1 MTLQKIEQSTGV
13 PTRTLSRYK
22 IENQNVYELLELAT
36 IASSLNYSIN
46 DFLAIRKIESLF
58 ELKDYSED
66 FDRIN
71 SIFNNAFAISSKK
84 QKTKEQKNSIRLG
97 MFAQS
102 MNLNK
107 EILIAYK
114 KILERLQ
121 ENLEGGRCLWKDKF

>member
-121 ENLEGGRCLWKDKF
+121 ENLEGGRCL